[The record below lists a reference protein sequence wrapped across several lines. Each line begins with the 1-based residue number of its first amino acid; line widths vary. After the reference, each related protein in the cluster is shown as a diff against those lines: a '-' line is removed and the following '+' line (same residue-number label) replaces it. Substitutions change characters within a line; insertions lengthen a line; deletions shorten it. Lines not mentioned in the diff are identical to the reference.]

1 MVENAYHP
9 VSIPRLREA
18 FRRRMRLAA
27 FASTMALGITLA
39 LADDAQADICKY
51 IDSEGN
57 THYSNLAPDKGW
69 RRLGCTAAD
78 DPSVRRSGNAVAS
91 RAAPSPPGFPRVDAD
106 TQKSRD
112 ELRRKVLSEELAVE
126 EKLLAETRIQYA
138 DGGPVPLPEE
148 RADAEKYRTRIA
160 RLRQSVTVHE
170 RNVEALKKELATVK

>member
-1 MVENAYHP
+1 MNEDASGP
-9 VSIPRLREA
+9 ITIQRLRET

-27 FASTMALGITLA
+27 FACTMGLGIALA
-39 LADDAQADICKY
+39 MADDARADICKY
-51 IDSEGN
+51 IDVDGN
-57 THYSNLAPDKGW
+57 THYSNLAPEKGW
-69 RRLGCTAAD
+69 RKLGCTAGD
-78 DPSVRRSGNAVAS
+78 DPSVRRSGNGAAS
-91 RAAPSPPGFPRVDAD
+91 RATPSPLGFPRVDAD

-112 ELRRKVLSEELAVE
+112 EVRRRVLADELAVE
-126 EKLLAETRIQYA
+126 EKLLAETRIQFA